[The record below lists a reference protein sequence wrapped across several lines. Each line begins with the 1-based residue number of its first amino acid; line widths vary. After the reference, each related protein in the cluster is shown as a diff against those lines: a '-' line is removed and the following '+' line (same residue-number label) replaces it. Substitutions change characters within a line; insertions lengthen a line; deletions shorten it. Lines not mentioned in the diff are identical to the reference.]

1 MRCSHVNWALV
12 LKGKFVQQDDLF
24 ISRYVAGRLSTEDLL
39 AFAESKLKSGVYTDE
54 ILAVYDAEPIWE
66 VVSEMFEVM
75 IKSLG
80 HEKPSFEAAI
90 DFLVRYHI
98 SQIVY
103 RSANPSQQFELLL
116 RDISGF
122 DLHENIEFFVGDNI
136 GIHKI
141 YGAFHD
147 FYESDSERDF
157 FIFNECKVWLELQH

>member
-1 MRCSHVNWALV
+1 M
-12 LKGKFVQQDDLF
+12 QQDDLF
-24 ISRYVAGRLSTEDLL
+24 ISRYVAGRLSIEDLL

-66 VVSEMFEVM
+66 VVSEMFAVM

-103 RSANPSQQFELLL
+103 RSANPS
-116 RDISGF
+116 
-122 DLHENIEFFVGDNI
+122 
-136 GIHKI
+136 
-141 YGAFHD
+141 
-147 FYESDSERDF
+147 
-157 FIFNECKVWLELQH
+157 